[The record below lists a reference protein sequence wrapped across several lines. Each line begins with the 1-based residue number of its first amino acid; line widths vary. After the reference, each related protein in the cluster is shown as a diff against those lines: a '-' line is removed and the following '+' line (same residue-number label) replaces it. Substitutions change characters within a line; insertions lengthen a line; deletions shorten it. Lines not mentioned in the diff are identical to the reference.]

1 MSKLEIPSA
10 IYTSDK
16 ECGEFILAINER
28 LSKLAA
34 IEKELKE
41 MKEVAVGVMLDRL
54 EATGQKHFAFE
65 NLGTFKKTTSVKLSF
80 PTAEN
85 GGKETAVKWL
95 ELCLAKGVITPA
107 QLLDLQQARLVTEPV
122 LAIEQA
128 VEEYNQQQQLNG
140 STDLLPPSPFNR
152 FEQTTLST
160 PRTRKA

>member
-1 MSKLEIPSA
+1 MSLFQIPQE

-16 ECGEFILAINER
+16 ACGEFILNINER
-28 LSKLAA
+28 LSKLSE
-34 IEKELKE
+34 IEKELKAA
-41 MKEVAVGVMLDRL
+41 KDVAVGVMLDRL

-65 NLGTFKKTTSVKLSF
+65 NIGTFKKTTSVKLSF

-85 GGKETAVKWL
+85 GGKEAAVKWL
-95 ELCLAKGVITPA
+95 TECLARGVITPA

-128 VEEYNQQQQLNG
+128 VEEYNRQQTFNG
-140 STDLLPPSPFNR
+140 STDLLPKSPFNR